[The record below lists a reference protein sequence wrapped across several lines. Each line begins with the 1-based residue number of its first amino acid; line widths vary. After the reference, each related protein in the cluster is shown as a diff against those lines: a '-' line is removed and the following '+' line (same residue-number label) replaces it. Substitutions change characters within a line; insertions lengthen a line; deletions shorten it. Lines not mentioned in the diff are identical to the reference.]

1 MRPNTAPLLTCVD
14 CCNQH
19 RTDFAF
25 PVSCSVVPLIAV
37 SAGRNRIPFLFSST
51 SLVAEPDAYG
61 SIKRLGEAWVKALRL
76 GKIARLWNIYGPEP
90 MAPHRRSHV
99 LADWAAACVRQGGI
113 DSLTDGAELRQFVH
127 SADCAAGLGAAMRHY
142 DQLELVTDVTA
153 PVWRSMRQ
161 VAAAF
166 QPYCPVRFAAT
177 QAAPRSMLQPR
188 TDCDFHR
195 LWWKPSISMEEGV
208 AGLIQYYRDMKRD
221 QQALAQSETQSQ
233 SQSQP
238 DQPQLP
244 VPSSSQPPLL
254 DLALPSSPLKEDL

>member
-1 MRPNTAPLLTCVD
+1 MLRSAIFPLFLPRPL
-14 CCNQH
+14 
-19 RTDFAF
+19 
-25 PVSCSVVPLIAV
+25 
-37 SAGRNRIPFLFSST
+37 GRNRIPFLFSST

-90 MAPHRRSHV
+90 LAPHRRSHV

-188 TDCDFHR
+188 TECDFHR
-195 LWWKPSISMEEGV
+195 LWWKPNISMEEGV
-208 AGLIQYYRDMKRD
+208 AGLIQYYRDMQRD
-221 QQALAQSETQSQ
+221 QQRQQEQEQSQ
-233 SQSQP
+233 LQSQQ
-238 DQPQLP
+238 DETLLLA
-244 VPSSSQPPLL
+244 PSSSQPPLP
-254 DLALPSSPLKEDL
+254 DLALSAPFKEDL

>member
-1 MRPNTAPLLTCVD
+1 VTPLVAAPT
-14 CCNQH
+14 
-19 RTDFAF
+19 
-25 PVSCSVVPLIAV
+25 
-37 SAGRNRIPFLFSST
+37 GRNRIPFLFSST

-90 MAPHRRSHV
+90 LAPHRRSHV

-188 TDCDFHR
+188 TECDFHR
-195 LWWKPSISMEEGV
+195 LWWKPDISMEEGV
-208 AGLIQYYRDMKRD
+208 AGLIQYYRDMQRD
-221 QQALAQSETQSQ
+221 QQRQQEQSQ
-233 SQSQP
+233 SDESR
-238 DQPQLP
+238 LL
-244 VPSSSQPPLL
+244 VPSSSQPPLP
-254 DLALPSSPLKEDL
+254 DLALSSPLKEDL